1 MNDNLKLTD
10 DANYLR
16 DITNNALIN
25 KNKGELEILKAQRDK
40 LLQRDRQ
47 IDDLKQQLEELK
59 SLILKGRE

>member
-25 KNKGELEILKAQRDK
+25 KNKGEMEILRAQRDK

>member
-25 KNKGELEILKAQRDK
+25 KNKGELEILKAQREK

-47 IDDLKQQLEELK
+47 IDDLKLQLEELK